1 MSDLAR
7 SNKGTHDVRARG
19 LPQFPVMPYLK
30 TGTERCCILSGITAR
45 EHFTRCT
52 LMSSRHALRAIALLV
67 GKPRRNPVLKRD
79 TVSILAK
86 ICGH

>member
-7 SNKGTHDVRARG
+7 SNKGAHDVRARG
-19 LPQFPVMPYLK
+19 LPQFPVTPDLK